1 MHLLIQLII
10 TQSMELDY
18 KGEMKQKDK
27 GKNNMCDRQ
36 KA

>member
-18 KGEMKQKDK
+18 KGKIKQKDK
-27 GKNNMCDRQ
+27 MEEEYVW
-36 KA
+36 